1 MCRCVDVKRLSDA
14 GLAIGADGGAGAH
27 LRGRDAHAKFG
38 GKYWRERFN
47 HKILTNFVP

>member
-1 MCRCVDVKRLSDA
+1 MTRALL
-14 GLAIGADGGAGAH
+14 LAPMEALAH

>member
-27 LRGRDAHAKFG
+27 LRGRDAHAKYG
-38 GKYWRERFN
+38 GKNWRERFN